1 LHGQSAGG
9 ASVDY
14 YSYAWTEDL
23 IVSGFIP
30 QSRSAALRIP
40 ANVTGDPSIAAVSQW
55 SKLSQKLGCDAVTP
69 QDVAKS
75 LSCMRSKSLKEVM
88 DATAPSTT
96 AAAMGSWGPKTNG
109 KTVFE
114 DLADRGAKGKF
125 IKAVRKFSQVMQ
137 IELIKYSLFLSEI
150 PTTRVKRR
158 LVAKQHWHPT
168 VVLVVQRNCEKML
181 VFPLGG
187 IFMLRNLRTRRKVLA
202 VQTLK
207 AHGMSYATLLGG

>member
-14 YSYAWTEDL
+14 YSYTWTEDP

-30 QSRSAALRIP
+30 QSGSAALRIP
-40 ANVTGDPSIAAVSQW
+40 ANITGDPSIAAANQW
-55 SKLSQKLGCDAVTP
+55 SKLSQKLGCESVTT

-88 DATAPSTT
+88 DATAPSAG
-96 AAAMGSWGPKTNG
+96 AAAMGSWGPKVDG

-125 IKAVRKFSQVMQ
+125 IKSVRTFS
-137 IELIKYSLFLSEI
+137 
-150 PTTRVKRR
+150 
-158 LVAKQHWHPT
+158 VA
-168 VVLVVQRNCEKML
+168 C
-181 VFPLGG
+181 
-187 IFMLRNLRTRRKVLA
+187 
-202 VQTLK
+202 
-207 AHGMSYATLLGG
+207 